1 MIYSINMNVNQDY
14 YLCLGKMWVGN
25 DSSEVRGR
33 VPVEGRSR
41 TPSTRVRSASAGRD
55 QKQEMAAR

>member
-1 MIYSINMNVNQDY
+1 MNVNQDY